1 MNSYNVILRNGEFS
15 KEITL
20 RANASQSAQA
30 EALAKAAELTQETG
44 TQWRVSR
51 CDPA

>member
-1 MNSYNVILRNGEFS
+1 MNNYSVILRSGDSS
-15 KEITL
+15 KEISV
-20 RANASQSAQA
+20 RANNGDSAQA

-44 TQWRVSR
+44 DQWRVSR

>member
-1 MNSYNVILRNGEFS
+1 MNNYDVVLRSGDSS
-15 KEITL
+15 KEISV
-20 RANASQSAQA
+20 RANGGDSAQA

-44 TQWRVSR
+44 DQWRVSR

>member
-1 MNSYNVILRNGEFS
+1 MNNYSVILRSGDNS
-15 KEITL
+15 KEITV
-20 RANASQSAQA
+20 RANNGDSAQA

-44 TQWRVSR
+44 DQWRVSR

>member
-1 MNSYNVILRNGEFS
+1 MNNYSVILRSGDNS
-15 KEITL
+15 KEITV
-20 RANASQSAQA
+20 RANNGDSVQA
-30 EALAKAAELTQETG
+30 AALAKAAGLTQETG